1 MFYVLSHECIAM
13 LFEVPAPDPQ
23 EDAVIAQIDEVRRA
37 LSYATAS
44 RRWSGVLAR
53 MTFARDIQ
61 GSNSIEGYNVTIDD
75 AIAAASDEAP
85 LDAVGETWA
94 ALLGYRQAMSYVLQ
108 LSDDHHFSYSRDL
121 VRSLHYMMVQHDLTN
136 QHGKWRPG
144 PIFVRN
150 EQSGERVYEG
160 PDAHLVN
167 GLMRELIEQLNTPP
181 AGVHPMVL
189 AALGHLNLVMIHP
202 FSDGNG
208 RMARAL
214 QTLVLARSG
223 VLSPQFCSIEEY
235 LGANRQAYYDVL
247 AAVGGG
253 RWQPERDTRPWIRFC
268 LTAHFRQATTLMR
281 RARVMHRLWD
291 AVEQRAKQLGLPDR
305 TVVVLAEAA
314 LGLKARNATYRK
326 NADVS
331 ENLAS
336 RDLKQLVSAGLFV
349 AMGERRGRYYIASQE
364 LRELGRQAD
373 AGEPHRVPD
382 PFDVN
387 GYLPG
392 LAPLPQ

>member
-1 MFYVLSHECIAM
+1 M
-13 LFEVPAPDPQ
+13 LFEPPTPDPQ
-23 EDAVIAQIDEVRRA
+23 EDAVTARIDEVRRA
-37 LSYATAS
+37 LTYATAS

-75 AIAAASDEAP
+75 AMAAASDEAP

-94 ALLGYRQAMSYVLQ
+94 ALVGYRQAMSYILQ
-108 LSDDHHFSYSRDL
+108 LSDDPHFSYSRGL
-121 VRSLHYMMVQHDLTN
+121 IRGLHYMMVQHDLTK
-136 QHGKWRPG
+136 HPGKWRPG

-160 PDAHLVN
+160 PDAQHVN
-167 GLMRELIEQLNTPP
+167 GLMHELVEQLNAPTS
-181 AGVHPMVL
+181 GVHPMVL
-189 AALGHLNLVMIHP
+189 AALSHLNLVMVHP

-247 AAVGGG
+247 ATVGAG
-253 RWQPERDTRPWIRFC
+253 RWQPERDTRAWIRFC

-291 AVEQRAKQLGLPDR
+291 AVEQRATQIGLPDR

-336 RDLKQLVSAGLFV
+336 RDLKQLVGAGLLV
-349 AMGERRGRYYIASQE
+349 AKGERRGRYYVASSE
-364 LRELGRQAD
+364 LRDMGQQAD
-373 AGEPHRVPD
+373 AGEPHRVED
-382 PFDVN
+382 PFDLN

>member
-1 MFYVLSHECIAM
+1 MV
-13 LFEVPAPDPQ
+13 FEASVPDPQ
-23 EDAVIAQIDEVRRA
+23 EDSVIARIDEVRRA

-44 RRWSGVLAR
+44 RRWTGVLAR

-85 LDAVGETWA
+85 LDAEGETWA

-121 VRSLHYMMVQHDLTN
+121 VRSLHYMMVNHDLAK
-136 QHGKWRPG
+136 HPGKWRPG

-150 EQSGERVYEG
+150 EPSGHRVYEG
-160 PDAHLVN
+160 PDAELVN
-167 GLMRELIEQLNTPP
+167 GLMQELVEQLNSP
-181 AGVHPMVL
+181 ATGVHPMVL
-189 AALGHLNLVMIHP
+189 AALSHLNLVMVHP

-214 QTLVLARSG
+214 QTLVLSRSG
-223 VLSPQFCSIEEY
+223 VLAPQFCSIEEY
-235 LGANRQAYYDVL
+235 LGRNRQPYYDVL
-247 AAVGGG
+247 AAVGAG
-253 RWQPERDTRPWIRFC
+253 RWQPQRDTRPWVRFC

-291 AVEQRAKQLGLPDR
+291 SVEQRVTTLGLPER

-326 NADVS
+326 NAQVS

-336 RDLKQLVSAGLFV
+336 RDLKQLVVAGMLV
-349 AMGERRGRYYIASQE
+349 AMGERRGRYYVGSKE
-364 LRELGRQAD
+364 LLALGRDAD

-382 PFDVN
+382 PFDLH
-387 GYLPG
+387 GFLPG

>member
-1 MFYVLSHECIAM
+1 MWNPM
-13 LFEVPAPDPQ
+13 LFEPPAPDPQ
-23 EDAVIAQIDEVRRA
+23 EDAVIARIDEVRRA
-37 LSYATAS
+37 LTYATAS

-75 AIAAASDEAP
+75 AMAAASDEAP

-94 ALLGYRQAMSYVLQ
+94 ALVGYRQAMSYILQ
-108 LSDDHHFSYSRDL
+108 LSDDPHFSYSRGL
-121 VRSLHYMMVQHDLTN
+121 IRGLHYMMVQHDLTK
-136 QHGKWRPG
+136 HPGKWRPG

-150 EQSGERVYEG
+150 EQSGEQ
-160 PDAHLVN
+160 HVN
-167 GLMRELIEQLNTPP
+167 GLMHELVEQLNTPP

-189 AALGHLNLVMIHP
+189 AALSHLNLVMVHP

-235 LGANRQAYYDVL
+235 LGANRHAYYDVL
-247 AAVGGG
+247 ATVGAG

-281 RARVMHRLWD
+281 RANIMHRLWD
-291 AVEQRAKQLGLPDR
+291 AVEERARQLGLPDR

-336 RDLKQLVSAGLFV
+336 RDLKQLVGAGLLV
-349 AMGERRGRYYIASQE
+349 AMGERRGRYYLASRE
-364 LRELGRQAD
+364 LRELGQQAD

-382 PFDVN
+382 PFDLN

-392 LAPLPQ
+392 LAPLPH

>member
-1 MFYVLSHECIAM
+1 MVYVLSHECIAM
-13 LFEVPAPDPQ
+13 LFDVPAPDPQ

-136 QHGKWRPG
+136 QPGKWRPG

>member
-1 MFYVLSHECIAM
+1 M
-13 LFEVPAPDPQ
+13 LFEIPASDPQ
-23 EDAVIAQIDEVRRA
+23 EDAVVAQIDDVRRA

-44 RRWSGVLAR
+44 RRWTGVLAR

-75 AIAAASDEAP
+75 ALAAASDEAP
-85 LDAVGETWA
+85 LDAEGETWA
-94 ALLGYRQAMSYVLQ
+94 ALVGYRQAMSYVLQ
-108 LSDDHHFSYSRDL
+108 LSDDPHFSFSRGL
-121 VRSLHYMMVQHDLTN
+121 IRGLHYMMVQHDLTK
-136 QHGKWRPG
+136 HPGKWRPG

-150 EQSGERVYEG
+150 EQSGQRVYEG
-160 PDAHLVN
+160 PDAQLVN
-167 GLMRELIEQLNTPP
+167 GLMHELVEQLNAPP
-181 AGVHPMVL
+181 SGVHALIV
-189 AALGHLNLVMIHP
+189 AAMSHLNLVLIHP

-223 VLSPQFCSIEEY
+223 VLAPQFCSIEEY
-235 LGANRQAYYDVL
+235 LGRNRQAYYDVL
-247 AAVGGG
+247 ARVGGG
-253 RWQPERDTRPWIRFC
+253 RWQPERDARAWVRFC

-291 AVEQRAKQLGLPDR
+291 AVEEKVRVLGLPER
-305 TVVVLAEAA
+305 TIVVLAEAA

-336 RDLKQLVSAGLFV
+336 RDLKQLVGAGLLL
-349 AMGERRGRYYIASQE
+349 ARGERRGRYYVASSE
-364 LRELGRQAD
+364 LLALGREAD
-373 AGEPHRVPD
+373 AGEEHRVPD
-382 PFDVN
+382 PFEAN

-392 LAPLPQ
+392 MGPLPQ

>member
-1 MFYVLSHECIAM
+1 M
-13 LFEVPAPDPQ
+13 LFDPPAPDPQ
-23 EDAVIAQIDEVRRA
+23 EDAVIARIDEVRRA
-37 LSYATAS
+37 LTYATAS

-61 GSNSIEGYNVTIDD
+61 GSNSIEGYTVTIDD
-75 AIAAASDEAP
+75 AMAAASDEAP
-85 LDAVGETWA
+85 LDADGETWA
-94 ALLGYRQAMSYVLQ
+94 ALVGYRQAMSYILQ
-108 LSDDHHFSYSRDL
+108 LSDDPHFSYSRGL
-121 VRSLHYMMVQHDLTN
+121 IRGLHYMMVQHDLTK
-136 QHGKWRPG
+136 HPGKWRPG

-160 PDAHLVN
+160 PDAQHVN
-167 GLMRELIEQLNTPP
+167 GLMHELVEQLNTPP
-181 AGVHPMVL
+181 PGVHPMVL
-189 AALGHLNLVMIHP
+189 AALSHLNLVMVHP

-235 LGANRQAYYDVL
+235 LGANRHAYYDVL
-247 AAVGGG
+247 ATVGAG

-281 RARVMHRLWD
+281 RANIMHRLWD
-291 AVEQRAKQLGLPDR
+291 AVEQRAKQLGLPER

-336 RDLKQLVSAGLFV
+336 RDLKQLVGAGLLV
-349 AMGERRGRYYIASQE
+349 AMGERRGRYYLASRE
-364 LRELGRQAD
+364 LRELGQQAD

-382 PFDVN
+382 PFDLN

-392 LAPLPQ
+392 LAPLPH